1 MNEGDKWGPTRGQN
15 MVYPFRHTNTSISV
29 IQIYLGLSTPIT
41 HTSTTMANHPLIMAH
56 LLRLIEST
64 YEQLEDEMAWLSNQS
79 NLTAMI
85 LHNTQLEHRA
95 HIEVLSDLSIHTED
109 AINRHL
115 IIMMEP
121 YHLDNLT
128 PALHIEE
135 QNRYVQLLR
144 QRDQVQDTT
153 LLHLIENHNECRLL
167 DERLRELNFL
177 GSLVTLAHLIKVDRQ
192 DLV

>member
-1 MNEGDKWGPTRGQN
+1 
-15 MVYPFRHTNTSISV
+15 
-29 IQIYLGLSTPIT
+29 
-41 HTSTTMANHPLIMAH
+41 MANHPLIVAH

-64 YEQLEDEMAWLSNQS
+64 YEQLEHEMTWLNNQS
-79 NLTAMI
+79 NLTAEI
-85 LHNTQLEHRA
+85 LHNTQLEHQA
-95 HIEVLSDLSIHTED
+95 HIEVLGDLHTHTED

-121 YHLDNLT
+121 DHLDNLT

-135 QNRYVQLLR
+135 QNHYIQLLR
-144 QRDQVQDTT
+144 QRDQVQDAT
-153 LLHLIENHNECRLL
+153 LLRLIDSHNECRLL

-177 GSLVTLAHLIKVDRQ
+177 GSLVTLAHLIKIDRQ